1 MLEFLKKELML
12 LGIEDVS
19 TVPLSLCQITRDYK
33 LEKCG
38 FTDFSLLSVIIF
50 TIPYYT
56 EQQSKNVSSYA
67 VARDYHLF
75 CARLFDNILPK
86 LRVNYP
92 NNTFA
97 GFSDNSPIDERHA
110 AALSGLGIIGRN
122 GMLITKRY
130 SSYVFLA
137 EIITDLQLNT
147 GADFKITYCDDCG
160 RCSAACP
167 KSECGECLSALSQ
180 KKGKL
185 TLDEQN
191 LIRKYGSA
199 WGCDICQEVCPH
211 TEIAR
216 RNKTLCTPIP
226 FFKNELIPIVTQDII
241 NNMSDE
247 DFRSRAYSW
256 RRRETIL
263 RNLKILEK

>member
-19 TVPLSLCQITRDYK
+19 AVPLSLCRITRDYK

-50 TIPYYT
+50 AIPYYT
-56 EQQSKNVSSYA
+56 EHQNKNVSSYA

-180 KKGKL
+180 KKGEL
-185 TLDEQN
+185 TPEEQR